1 MVVVED
7 SEVVE
12 VVGEEGD
19 LEEDEGGEVDLI
31 RDLQRGLCQWATSPM
46 PAKRIWW

>member
-7 SEVVE
+7 SEVV
-12 VVGEEGD
+12 VVIGEEVD
-19 LEEDEGGEVDLI
+19 LEEEEEGGADLI